1 MTYYKFN
8 PNTTVTIEQALM
20 DRNVMAI
27 AEFDKGNKQPL
38 RELHLALTRPC
49 VDRGGYRFDLKDYL
63 KRYWVKDNYHIFECY
78 ALNKT
83 DIRKNYTGV
92 QKIIEVN

>member
-1 MTYYKFN
+1 MKYYKFN
-8 PNTTVTIEQALM
+8 PDTTVTIEQALTN
-20 DRNVMAI
+20 RYVMAI
-27 AEFDKGNKQPL
+27 TEFDKGNKQPL
-38 RELHLALTRPC
+38 RELHIAAARPY
-49 VDRGGYRFDLKDYL
+49 VDCGGYRFDLKDYL
-63 KRYWVKDNYHIFECY
+63 KRYWVKDDYRIFECY

>member
-1 MTYYKFN
+1 MKYYKFN
-8 PNTTVTIEQALM
+8 PDTTVTIEQALTN
-20 DRNVMAI
+20 RYAMAI

-38 RELHLALTRPC
+38 RELHFAAARPY
-49 VDRGGYRFDLKDYL
+49 VDYGGYRFDLRDYL
-63 KRYWVKDNYHIFECY
+63 KRYWVKDDCRIFECY